1 MDLLGVR
8 NLPYLARRNYYYEF
22 LHLIPWG
29 LLTGVVEGN
38 LSAIV
43 VAKTFRGGDLLV
55 ATASATPVGALF
67 LSMAFGMISVGRPKL
82 RLSMLYCAGTAI
94 CVMSVALVPRTEWG
108 GILFVIQ
115 MALAQV
121 FLCGVV
127 TLRGALWKRNYPV
140 RARGLITARLQALR
154 MLAGVVTLLLLP
166 ALFDLDPN
174 WYRATYAATGLAGVV
189 AVILLRK
196 MRVRHEKSELAG
208 AGRTTEDEALERM
221 GLWEALWPI
230 SVLARAWRILRGD
243 AAFTRYLVAQM
254 LLGIGVHMVVPVM
267 VITLDETFAY
277 YWISAVLVE
286 VIPQVATFG
295 SLRRWG
301 PFFDR
306 VPLPR
311 FRVYTSLAAAV
322 GMIFGMVA
330 TIAVTGEGGVREAIA
345 FPLAALLFALRGVAH
360 GVQRGGASLAW
371 NLGHLHFS
379 SGGDA
384 ELYLGVHMSLTGIR
398 AIVGPFLGVGLAQA
412 MGWGVWGVGCGLCL
426 LSAREFHQM
435 ARQESD
441 GQMR

>member
-8 NLPYLARRNYYYEF
+8 NLPYLSRRNYYYEF

-43 VAKTFRGGDLLV
+43 VAKTFQGGDFLV

-67 LSMAFGMISVGRPKL
+67 LSMAFGMVSVGRPKL
-82 RLSMLYCAGTAI
+82 RLSALYCTGTAL
-94 CVMSVALVPRTEWG
+94 CVTSVALVPRTEWG
-108 GILFVIQ
+108 GVLFVIQ
-115 MALAQV
+115 MGLAQV

-127 TLRGALWKRNYPV
+127 TLRAALWKRNYPV

-166 ALFDLDPN
+166 ALFDLDPE
-174 WYRATYAATGLAGVV
+174 WYRATYAATGVAGVL
-189 AVILLRK
+189 AVVLLRK
-196 MRVRHEKSELAG
+196 MHVRHERSELAG
-208 AGRTTEDEALERM
+208 GGAGADDLVARM
-221 GLWEALWPI
+221 TLWEAVWPI
-230 SVLARAWRILRGD
+230 SVLTRAWRILRGD
-243 AAFTRYLVAQM
+243 PAFTRYLVAQM

-267 VITLDETFAY
+267 VITLDRTFAY

-322 GMIFGMVA
+322 GMIFGMAA
-330 TIAVTGEGGVREAIA
+330 TIAVGGEGGVQEAIV

-398 AIVGPFLGVGLAQA
+398 AIVGPFVGVGLAQM

-426 LSAREFHQM
+426 LSAWEFHQM
-435 ARQESD
+435 ARQEA
-441 GQMR
+441 GEQAR